1 MRNIPSGVCVYRLE
15 DERIFP
21 VYHNPAFYE
30 ILGYSKEHISRV
42 EKKMPFSGVHQED
55 MPELEKKFKEMKEEG
70 RELHHTFRLYS
81 DREAKYRYIHIDG
94 TMKREDDGTR
104 LLYAVYSDV
113 SQQVW
118 LENELTSA
126 NEKMQDIVDAIPGG
140 VAIYKVS
147 VSYTHL

>member
-1 MRNIPSGVCVYRLE
+1 MNKGFEKELEAILRNIPSGVCVYRLE

-70 RELHHTFRLYS
+70 REPSPYLP
-81 DREAKYRYIHIDG
+81 
-94 TMKREDDGTR
+94 
-104 LLYAVYSDV
+104 
-113 SQQVW
+113 
-118 LENELTSA
+118 
-126 NEKMQDIVDAIPGG
+126 AI
-140 VAIYKVS
+140 
-147 VSYTHL
+147 